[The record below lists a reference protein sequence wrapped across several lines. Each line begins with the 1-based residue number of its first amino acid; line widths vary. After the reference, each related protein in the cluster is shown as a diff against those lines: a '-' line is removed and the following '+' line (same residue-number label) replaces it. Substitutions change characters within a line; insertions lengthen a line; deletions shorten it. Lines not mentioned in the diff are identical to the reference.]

1 MPAHND
7 GSIDGCPCAPFFA
20 QIPRCFFGAQ
30 LPGAMCQRPVVCADS
45 CCVYSETMGVC
56 SDASTKAF
64 RSVEV
69 DGFLARTPKDIF
81 MQKGSY
87 FYHHQTKF
95 VVIAVDPSGGGNSAF
110 GIAAF
115 HYT

>member
-1 MPAHND
+1 
-7 GSIDGCPCAPFFA
+7 
-20 QIPRCFFGAQ
+20 
-30 LPGAMCQRPVVCADS
+30 
-45 CCVYSETMGVC
+45 MGVC

-69 DGFLARTPKDIF
+69 DAFLSRKPKDIS

-87 FYHHQTKF
+87 VYHHQTKF

-110 GIAAF
+110 AISAF

>member
-1 MPAHND
+1 
-7 GSIDGCPCAPFFA
+7 
-20 QIPRCFFGAQ
+20 
-30 LPGAMCQRPVVCADS
+30 
-45 CCVYSETMGVC
+45 MGVC

-69 DGFLARTPKDIF
+69 DGFLARKPKDIS

-95 VVIAVDPSGGGNSAF
+95 VIIAVDPSGGGNSAF
-110 GIAAF
+110 AIAAY
-115 HYT
+115 HYTVENEHAVRATRLAS

>member
-1 MPAHND
+1 M
-7 GSIDGCPCAPFFA
+7 
-20 QIPRCFFGAQ
+20 RY
-30 LPGAMCQRPVVCADS
+30 CQVPPTHGPPVLTAVAWQGDHGR
-45 CCVYSETMGVC
+45 VL
-56 SDASTKAF
+56 DASTKAF

-69 DGFLARTPKDIF
+69 DEFLARTPKDIA

-95 VVIAVDPSGGGNSAF
+95 VTIAVDPSGGGNSAF
-110 GIAAF
+110 AIAAF